1 MKILRLLPILA
12 FVLAL
17 ASCSSIKVV
26 VDQDEHTDFSKYQT
40 YSFLGWQ
47 NHSDENLS
55 ESDKVL
61 LRDAFTK
68 EFEGRGMQKV
78 TSRGDME
85 ISLYIV
91 LSKETA
97 VSGYND
103 YVGRHGA
110 YGYSLYGGGYG
121 GAYGYGNSNNNFKQR
136 DKMVG
141 TMIMNVYDKSSQK
154 QIWQAVATKT
164 VTENPKKRK
173 RTIPANVR
181 AIMRDLPVKNK

>member
-1 MKILRLLPILA
+1 MKIIRLFSILTIA
-12 FVLAL
+12 MVMG
-17 ASCSSIKVV
+17 SCSPIKVA
-26 VDQDEHTDFSKYQT
+26 VDQDENTDFSKYKT

-55 ESDKVL
+55 DSDKVL
-61 LRDAFTK
+61 LRDSFTK
-68 EFEGRGMQKV
+68 EFEQRGLQKV

-91 LSKETA
+91 LSTETA

-103 YVGRHGA
+103 YVGRHGS
-110 YGYSLYGGGYG
+110 YGGYNHYGGGYG
-121 GAYGYGNSNNNFKQR
+121 YSNNTYKQR
-136 DKMVG
+136 EKMVG
-141 TMIMNVYDKSSQK
+141 TMIMNIYDKESNK

-164 VTENPKKRK
+164 VTENLNKRK

-181 AIMRDLPVKNK
+181 AIMRDLPVKNN

>member
-1 MKILRLLPILA
+1 MKIIRLLPILA
-12 FVLAL
+12 FVMAL

-26 VDQDEHTDFSKYQT
+26 VDQDEHTDFSKYKT

-55 ESDKVL
+55 DSDKVL
-61 LRDAFTK
+61 LRDSFTK
-68 EFEGRGMQKV
+68 EFEGRGMQMV

-91 LSKETA
+91 LNQETA

-103 YVGRHGA
+103 YVGRQGA

-121 GAYGYGNSNNNFKQR
+121 YGNTNNNFRQR

-154 QIWQAVATKT
+154 QIWQAVASKT
-164 VTENPKKRK
+164 VTQNPKKRGN
-173 RTIPANVR
+173 TIPSSVR
-181 AIMRDLPVKNK
+181 SIMRYFPVKN